1 MQTDEDVANEIPTVN
16 NSVISLQ
23 HKVFSR
29 SNISVLFINKQSTK
43 EYDFLDD
50 SDKYNRVLG
59 IDYSLASK
67 DNTWSGKY
75 FYHKSFSP
83 GITSN
88 DYSAGFRTQYNNRFL
103 NIRLSG
109 VFVADDYRSDLGFVR
124 RTDIFKINPQIELKF
139 WPKNKKIQ
147 RHSFTV
153 IPISIWRPEL
163 DFENSDYT
171 IISRWEANFLNT
183 SQLRFEMFNRYT
195 KLYSEFDPTRTDGAT
210 PLPGDENYYYT
221 SFNASFR
228 SDRRKKISYR
238 INPSIG
244 QFYNGNKYSLQT
256 SLSLRLQ
263 PYFSGSIQMNY
274 DKIDLPDPY
283 PDASIWLIGPRLDV
297 TFSKNMFWSTFFQY
311 STQRENLSINTRFQW
326 RVAPLSDLF
335 LVYND
340 NYATTVFSPRFRSLN
355 LKFTYWLNI

>member
-1 MQTDEDVANEIPTVN
+1 
-16 NSVISLQ
+16 
-23 HKVFSR
+23 
-29 SNISVLFINKQSTK
+29 
-43 EYDFLDD
+43 
-50 SDKYNRVLG
+50 
-59 IDYSLASK
+59 
-67 DNTWSGKY
+67 
-75 FYHKSFSP
+75 
-83 GITSN
+83 
-88 DYSAGFRTQYNNRFL
+88 
-103 NIRLSG
+103 
-109 VFVADDYRSDLGFVR
+109 
-124 RTDIFKINPQIELKF
+124 
-139 WPKNKKIQ
+139 
-147 RHSFTV
+147 
-153 IPISIWRPEL
+153 
-163 DFENSDYT
+163 
-171 IISRWEANFLNT
+171 
-183 SQLRFEMFNRYT
+183 MFNRYT
-195 KLYSEFDPTRTDGAT
+195 RLYNEFDPTRSDNAI

-221 SFNASFR
+221 SFDASFR

-263 PYFSGSIQMNY
+263 PYISGSIQLNY